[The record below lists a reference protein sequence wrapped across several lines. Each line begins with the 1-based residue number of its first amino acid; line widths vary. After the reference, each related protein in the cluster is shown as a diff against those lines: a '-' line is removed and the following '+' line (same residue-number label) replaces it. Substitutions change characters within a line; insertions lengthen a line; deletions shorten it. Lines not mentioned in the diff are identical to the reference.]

1 LADICKEK
9 EYRWL
14 LTQCLYGLAHAN
26 ASENEV
32 SRAIEYSEQALAR
45 FEKLGDLNGILKCL
59 SQLADLNQLLKR
71 VERSLGYLSRGL
83 SLAAEIRPEPMQMW
97 GLLVQMAFSMRAME
111 LHKAALF
118 YQMEALHVALEMGR
132 PLIISRSHG
141 YLGATYAM
149 LKMYLEAVKEATKAF
164 ETGQNVSDSGGLEIM
179 ANASLQLGDIHRQAG
194 NCDQAIEAYSSS
206 IQLYGTFS
214 YYSYVAHK
222 GKLLCYIAGSN
233 YGAVREELETV
244 MGLSESYR
252 KKITT
257 ESARVSFFDMEQS
270 VFDLAI
276 QFEFVTM
283 KDPVRAFNYSE
294 LSRARSLRDALHLK
308 AEVLMKSYGPDLRLP
323 TVTNSMPLR
332 ELQEKMPEGAQIL
345 QYAVL
350 DDRLIMWIVTKA
362 GIHHVEV
369 GVGSQLLTQKVRD
382 YLATMNRPPSGE
394 PSDYFARA
402 EDLYRIL
409 VVPAEPFLDK
419 SKFLCVVPDKIL
431 HYLPYGALV
440 SPATNKFLIED
451 YDVGTAPNSSIFAN
465 LSAVAKVKGGPM
477 EEKLLSVGNP
487 TFDKTA
493 FESLRD
499 LPSATREARAVAR
512 FYPKHRLVLSD
523 DAREETIRFEIQNAD
538 VIHLAMHYV
547 INENSAMLSGFPLTP
562 ERPATTGHE
571 DVDGFLQSYEV
582 YMMDLPRARLVVL
595 SACQTG
601 IEQQYRGEGAIS
613 AARPFLVAR
622 VPTVVAS
629 LWPVDSDS
637 SAQVMTSF
645 HRHRIRN
652 RLSTTKALKQAQIEM
667 ARGDDVRYRHP
678 YYWASFLAIGGQSS
692 Y

>member
-1 LADICKEK
+1 
-9 EYRWL
+9 
-14 LTQCLYGLAHAN
+14 
-26 ASENEV
+26 
-32 SRAIEYSEQALAR
+32 
-45 FEKLGDLNGILKCL
+45 
-59 SQLADLNQLLKR
+59 
-71 VERSLGYLSRGL
+71 
-83 SLAAEIRPEPMQMW
+83 MQMW
-97 GLLVQMAFSMRAME
+97 GLLVQMGFSMRAME

-118 YQMEALHVALEMGR
+118 YQMEALYVALEMGR
-132 PLIISRSHG
+132 PLIISRSYG

-149 LKMYLEAVKEATKAF
+149 LKMYLEAVSEATKAF
-164 ETGQNVSDSGGLEIM
+164 ETGQNVSDSGGFEIM
-179 ANASLQLGDIHRQAG
+179 AQASLQLGDIHRQAG
-194 NCDQAIEAYSSS
+194 DCDQATAAYNKS
-206 IQLYGTFS
+206 IQLYGTFG

-233 YGAVREELETV
+233 YGAVREELKTV
-244 MGLSESYR
+244 MDLSESYR
-252 KKITT
+252 RKITT
-257 ESARVSFFDMEQS
+257 ESARVSFFDVEQS

-283 KDPVRAFNYSE
+283 KDPVRAFSYSE
-294 LSRARSLRDALHLK
+294 LSRGRSLGDALHLK

-323 TVTNSMPLR
+323 TVTNSLSLS

-369 GVGSQLLTQKVRD
+369 GVSSQLLTQKVRD
-382 YLATMNRPPSGE
+382 YLALVSTRPSGE
-394 PSDYFARA
+394 PSDYLARA

-419 SKFLCVVPDKIL
+419 GKFLCVVPDKIL
-431 HYLPYGALV
+431 HHLPYGALV

-451 YDVGTAPNSSIFAN
+451 YDFGTAPNSSIFAK
-465 LSAVAKVKGGPM
+465 LSAAAKVKGAPM
-477 EEKLLSVGNP
+477 EETLLSVGNP

-499 LPSATREARAVAR
+499 LPSAAREARAVAR
-512 FYPKHRLVLSD
+512 FYPNHHRLLLSD
-523 DAREETIRFEIQNAD
+523 EARESTIRSEIQGAD

-547 INENSAMLSGFPLTP
+547 VNENSAMLSGFPLTP
-562 ERPATTGHE
+562 EHPATTLHG
-571 DVDGFLQSYEV
+571 DLDGFLQSYEI
-582 YMMDLPRARLVVL
+582 YQMDLSRARLVVL

-601 IEQQYRGEGAIS
+601 IEQQRLGEGAIS
-613 AARPFLVAR
+613 AARPFLVAW

-629 LWPVDSDS
+629 LWPVDSDA
-637 SAQVMTSF
+637 SAQLMTNF
-645 HRHRIRN
+645 HSHRIRDK
-652 RLSTTKALKQAQIEM
+652 LSTTKALKQAQIEM
-667 ARGDDVRYRHP
+667 ARGDDADYRHP